1 MDLNTRKTKS
11 LRRNEAFAG
20 YMFILPCLFF
30 LLFMAILPVFLTAF
44 ISLTNWGSVAT
55 EFSKISF
62 VGLENYKDLF
72 KDATFYTALKNNIL
86 LLFYTIPIQ
95 LLLSFILAVMI
106 NKYCYFKNFFK
117 SVYFLPYIS
126 STVAVAT
133 IWMVVL
139 QPSYGPVT
147 EMLKA
152 IGIENT
158 PKWLSDMHWALPSLS
173 GMVVWQNLGYDIIII
188 LAALQTVPVELYES
202 ADMDGANWFVKIT
215 KITLPM
221 ITPTIFFLIIYETM
235 ETFRIFDQI
244 SVLTDGGPGDATQV
258 LVFYLY
264 KQAFRNSHINYG
276 AAITVVLFIIVF
288 LITLIQWLGRKKWV
302 HE

>member
-1 MDLNTRKTKS
+1 MDSILRRINS
-11 LRRNEAFAG
+11 LRNSESFTG

-30 LLFMAILPVFLTAF
+30 LLFMAILPVFLTDI
-44 ISLTNWGSVAT
+44 ISFTDWGSVAT
-55 EFSKISF
+55 DISKLSF
-62 VGLENYKDLF
+62 VGFKNYIDLF

-86 LLFYTIPIQ
+86 LLFYTIPVQ
-95 LLLSFILAVMI
+95 LVVSFILAVLI

-117 SVYFLPYIS
+117 AIYFLPYIS

-133 IWMVVL
+133 IWMVVM
-139 QPSYGPVT
+139 QPSYGPLT

-152 IGIENT
+152 LGIENT
-158 PKWLSDMHWALPSLS
+158 PKWLSDLHWALPSLS
-173 GMVVWQNLGYDIIII
+173 GMVVWQNLGYDIVII
-188 LAALQTVPVELYES
+188 LAALQTVPAEMYES
-202 ADMDGANWFVKIT
+202 ADIDGANWFVKIR

-221 ITPTIFFLIIYETM
+221 ITPTIFFLIIYEIM

-258 LVFYLY
+258 LVYYLY

-276 AAITVVLFIIVF
+276 ATITVVLFVIVF
-288 LITLIQWLGRKKWV
+288 AITLVQWIFRKKWV

>member
-1 MDLNTRKTKS
+1 MELSTRKTKS
-11 LRRNEAFAG
+11 LRKNETFAG
-20 YMFILPCLFF
+20 YMFLLPCLFF
-30 LLFMAILPVFLTAF
+30 LLFMAILPVFLTVI

-55 EFSKISF
+55 DLSKVSF
-62 VGLENYKDLF
+62 VGFENYLDLF
-72 KDATFYTALKNNIL
+72 KDETFYTALKNNIL
-86 LLFYTIPIQ
+86 LLVYTIPIQ
-95 LLLSFILAVMI
+95 LLLSFVLAVMI
-106 NKYCYFKNFFK
+106 NKFCYFKNFFK
-117 SVYFLPYIS
+117 SIYFLPYIS

-139 QPSYGPVT
+139 QPSYGPIT

-158 PKWLSDMHWALPSLS
+158 PKWLSDLHWALPSLS

-188 LAALQTVPVELYES
+188 LAALQTVPFELYES
-202 ADMDGANWFVKIT
+202 ADMDGANWFVKIR

-258 LVFYLY
+258 LVYYLY

-288 LITLIQWLGRKKWV
+288 IITLVQWLGRKKWV

>member
-1 MDLNTRKTKS
+1 MDVISRKTKS
-11 LRRNEAFAG
+11 LHKNESLAG
-20 YMFILPCLFF
+20 YLFILPCLFF
-30 LLFMAILPVFLTAF
+30 LLFMAILPVFLTVI

-55 EFSKISF
+55 DLSKISF
-62 VGLENYKDLF
+62 VGLENYIDLF
-72 KDATFYTALKNNIL
+72 KDATFYIALKNNIL

-95 LLLSFILAVMI
+95 LILSFILAVMI

-158 PKWLSDMHWALPSLS
+158 PKWLSDLHWALPSLS

-188 LAALQTVPVELYES
+188 LAALQTVPAELYES
-202 ADMDGANWFVKIT
+202 AEMDGANWFVKI
-215 KITLPM
+215 KCITLPM

-258 LVFYLY
+258 LVYYLY

-288 LITLIQWLGRKKWV
+288 IITLIQWIGRKKWV

>member
-1 MDLNTRKTKS
+1 MELSTKKTKS
-11 LRRNEAFAG
+11 LRKNETFAG
-20 YMFILPCLFF
+20 YMFLLPCLFF
-30 LLFMAILPVFLTAF
+30 LLFMAILPVFLTVI

-55 EFSKISF
+55 DLSKVSF
-62 VGLENYKDLF
+62 VGFENYLDLF
-72 KDATFYTALKNNIL
+72 KDETFYTALKNNIL
-86 LLFYTIPIQ
+86 LLVYTIPIQ
-95 LLLSFILAVMI
+95 LLLSFVLAVMI
-106 NKYCYFKNFFK
+106 NKFCYFKNFFK
-117 SVYFLPYIS
+117 SIYFLPYIS

-158 PKWLSDMHWALPSLS
+158 PKWLSDLHWALPSLS

-188 LAALQTVPVELYES
+188 LAALQTVPFELYES
-202 ADMDGANWFVKIT
+202 ADMDGANWFVKIR

-258 LVFYLY
+258 LVYYLY

-288 LITLIQWLGRKKWV
+288 IITLVQWLGRKKWV

>member
-1 MDLNTRKTKS
+1 MELSTRKTKS
-11 LRRNEAFAG
+11 LRKNETFAG
-20 YMFILPCLFF
+20 YMFLLPCLFF
-30 LLFMAILPVFLTAF
+30 LLFMAILPVFLTVI

-55 EFSKISF
+55 DLSKVSF
-62 VGLENYKDLF
+62 VGFENYLDLF
-72 KDATFYTALKNNIL
+72 KDETFYTALKNNIL
-86 LLFYTIPIQ
+86 LLVYTIPIQ
-95 LLLSFILAVMI
+95 LLLSFVLAVMI
-106 NKYCYFKNFFK
+106 NKFCYFKNFFK
-117 SVYFLPYIS
+117 SIYFLPYIS

-147 EMLKA
+147 EMLKV

-158 PKWLSDMHWALPSLS
+158 PKWLSDLHWALPSLS

-188 LAALQTVPVELYES
+188 LAALQTVPFELYES
-202 ADMDGANWFVKIT
+202 ADMDGANWFVKIR

-258 LVFYLY
+258 LVYYLY

-288 LITLIQWLGRKKWV
+288 IITLVQWLGRKKWV

>member
-1 MDLNTRKTKS
+1 MELSTRKTKS
-11 LRRNEAFAG
+11 LRKNETFAG
-20 YMFILPCLFF
+20 YMFLLPCLFF
-30 LLFMAILPVFLTAF
+30 LLFMAILPVFLTVI

-55 EFSKISF
+55 DLSKVSF
-62 VGLENYKDLF
+62 VGFENYLDLF
-72 KDATFYTALKNNIL
+72 KDETFYTALKNNIL
-86 LLFYTIPIQ
+86 LLVYTIPIQ
-95 LLLSFILAVMI
+95 LLLSFALAVMI
-106 NKYCYFKNFFK
+106 NKFCYFKNFFK
-117 SVYFLPYIS
+117 SIYFLPYIS

-158 PKWLSDMHWALPSLS
+158 PKWLSDLHWALPSLS

-188 LAALQTVPVELYES
+188 LAALQTVPFELYES
-202 ADMDGANWFVKIT
+202 ADMDGANWFVKIR

-258 LVFYLY
+258 LVYYLY

-288 LITLIQWLGRKKWV
+288 IITLVQWLGRKKWV

>member
-1 MDLNTRKTKS
+1 MELSTRKTKS
-11 LRRNEAFAG
+11 LRKNETFAG
-20 YMFILPCLFF
+20 YMFLLPCLFF
-30 LLFMAILPVFLTAF
+30 LLFMAILPVFLTVI

-55 EFSKISF
+55 DLSKVSF
-62 VGLENYKDLF
+62 VGFENYLDLF
-72 KDATFYTALKNNIL
+72 KDETFYTALKNNIL
-86 LLFYTIPIQ
+86 LLVYTIPIQ
-95 LLLSFILAVMI
+95 LLLSFVLAVMI

-117 SVYFLPYIS
+117 SIYFLPYIS

-158 PKWLSDMHWALPSLS
+158 PKWLSDLHWALPSLS

-188 LAALQTVPVELYES
+188 LAALQTVPFELYES
-202 ADMDGANWFVKIT
+202 ADMDGANWFVKIR

-258 LVFYLY
+258 LVYYLY

-288 LITLIQWLGRKKWV
+288 IITLVQWLGRKKWV

>member
-72 KDATFYTALKNNIL
+72 RDATFYTALKNNIL

-188 LAALQTVPVELYES
+188 LAALQTVQVELYES

-288 LITLIQWLGRKKWV
+288 IITLIQWLGRKKWV

>member
-1 MDLNTRKTKS
+1 MELSTRKTKS
-11 LRRNEAFAG
+11 LRKNETFAG
-20 YMFILPCLFF
+20 YMFLLPCLFF
-30 LLFMAILPVFLTAF
+30 LLFMAILPVFLTVI

-55 EFSKISF
+55 DLSRVSF
-62 VGLENYKDLF
+62 VGFENYLDLF
-72 KDATFYTALKNNIL
+72 KDETFYTALKNNIL
-86 LLFYTIPIQ
+86 LLVYTIPIQ
-95 LLLSFILAVMI
+95 LLLSFVLAVMI
-106 NKYCYFKNFFK
+106 NKFCYFKNFFK
-117 SVYFLPYIS
+117 SIYFLPYIS

-158 PKWLSDMHWALPSLS
+158 PKWLSDLHWALPSLS

-188 LAALQTVPVELYES
+188 LAALQTVPFELYES
-202 ADMDGANWFVKIT
+202 ADMDGANWFVKIRR
-215 KITLPM
+215 ITLPM

-235 ETFRIFDQI
+235 ESFRIFDQI

-258 LVFYLY
+258 LVYYLY

-288 LITLIQWLGRKKWV
+288 IITLVQWLGRKKWV

>member
-1 MDLNTRKTKS
+1 MELSTRKTKS
-11 LRRNEAFAG
+11 LRKNETFAG
-20 YMFILPCLFF
+20 YMFLLPCLFF
-30 LLFMAILPVFLTAF
+30 LLFMAILPVFLTVI

-55 EFSKISF
+55 DLSKVSF
-62 VGLENYKDLF
+62 VGFENYLDLF
-72 KDATFYTALKNNIL
+72 KDETFYTALKNNIL
-86 LLFYTIPIQ
+86 LLVYTIPIQ
-95 LLLSFILAVMI
+95 LLLSFVLAVMI
-106 NKYCYFKNFFK
+106 NKFCYFKNFFK
-117 SVYFLPYIS
+117 SIYFLPYIS

-158 PKWLSDMHWALPSLS
+158 PKWLSDLHWALPSLS

-188 LAALQTVPVELYES
+188 LAALQTVPFELYES
-202 ADMDGANWFVKIT
+202 ADMDGANWFVKIR

-258 LVFYLY
+258 LVYYLY

-288 LITLIQWLGRKKWV
+288 IITLVQWLGRKKWV

>member
-72 KDATFYTALKNNIL
+72 RDATFYTALKNNIL

-288 LITLIQWLGRKKWV
+288 IITLIQWLGRKKWV

>member
-288 LITLIQWLGRKKWV
+288 IITLIQWLGRKKWV

>member
-1 MDLNTRKTKS
+1 MNFITGKTNS
-11 LRRNEAFAG
+11 LRNSEAFTG
-20 YMFILPCLFF
+20 YMFIFPCLFF

-44 ISLTNWGSVAT
+44 ISFTNWGSVAADL
-55 EFSKISF
+55 SKLSF
-62 VGLENYKDLF
+62 VGFNNYIDLF
-72 KDATFYTALKNNIL
+72 KDKTFYKALENNL
-86 LLFYTIPIQ
+86 LLLVYTIPVQ
-95 LLLSFILAVMI
+95 LIVGFILAVLI

-117 SVYFLPYIS
+117 AVYFLPYIS

-133 IWMVVL
+133 IWMVAL

-152 IGIENT
+152 IGFENT
-158 PKWLSDMHWALPSLS
+158 PKWLSDLHWALPSLS
-173 GMVVWQNLGYDIIII
+173 GMVVWQNLGYDIVII
-188 LAALQTVPVELYES
+188 LAALQTVPAELYES
-202 ADMDGANWFVKIT
+202 ADIDGANWFVKT
-215 KITLPM
+215 RKITLPM
-221 ITPTIFFLIIYETM
+221 ISPTIFFLVIYETM

-258 LVFYLY
+258 LVYYLY
-264 KQAFRNSHINYG
+264 RQAFRNSHINYG

-288 LITLIQWLGRKKWV
+288 IITLIQWFCRKKWV

>member
-1 MDLNTRKTKS
+1 MELTTRKTKS
-11 LRRNEAFAG
+11 LRKNEIFAG

-30 LLFMAILPVFLTAF
+30 LLFMAILPVFLTVF

-55 EFSKISF
+55 DLSKISF
-62 VGLENYKDLF
+62 VGFENYKDLF

-95 LLLSFILAVMI
+95 LILSFILAVLI

-117 SVYFLPYIS
+117 SIYFLPYIS

-158 PKWLSDMHWALPSLS
+158 PKWLSDLHWALPSLS

-188 LAALQTVPVELYES
+188 LAALQTVPLELYES
-202 ADMDGANWFVKIT
+202 AEMDGANWFVKIR

-258 LVFYLY
+258 LVYYLY

-288 LITLIQWLGRKKWV
+288 VITLVQWIGRKKWV

>member
-1 MDLNTRKTKS
+1 MDSITRKTKS
-11 LRRNEAFAG
+11 LRRNESFAG

-30 LLFMAILPVFLTAF
+30 LLFMAILPVFLTVF
-44 ISLTNWGSVAT
+44 ISLTNWGSVAADL
-55 EFSKISF
+55 SKLTL
-62 VGLENYKDLF
+62 VGFENYRDLF
-72 KDATFYTALKNNIL
+72 KDATFYAALKNNIL

-95 LLLSFILAVMI
+95 LILSFILAVMI

-147 EMLKA
+147 EMLRA

-158 PKWLSDMHWALPSLS
+158 PKWLSDLHWALPSLS

-188 LAALQTVPVELYES
+188 LAALQTVPHELYES
-202 ADMDGANWFVKIT
+202 ADMDGANWFVKIR

-258 LVFYLY
+258 LVYYLY

-288 LITLIQWLGRKKWV
+288 IITLIQWIGRKKWV

>member
-1 MDLNTRKTKS
+1 MDFNTRKTKS

-288 LITLIQWLGRKKWV
+288 IITLIQWLGRKKWV